1 MKTAFIHANVLDVL
15 NRTVLFDHTVLTEDG
30 MITAVTSSADTAGYE
45 IVDLE
50 GKYLTP
56 GLFNCHIHVTS
67 TCEGDMAKQSSAPVD
82 RILTALKNMEAF
94 IRTGVTFVRDVGTPD
109 GIALDLR
116 QAVKDGRIKM
126 APDMQACGTA
136 ICMTGGTGRKIIATE
151 VDGEVECR
159 REARRLVRQGVDVVK
174 LMATGGTLTHGT
186 KPGCPELT
194 EEEMRA
200 AVEAAHAEG
209 LQVISHAE
217 SNEGVRNAIRAG
229 VDCIEHGDDMDEE
242 TVRLMVEHGTWLD
255 GTVSA
260 LYCIL
265 RGKDKG
271 LPEEFYQKAI
281 DAEGQ
286 VYRSFNMAFHA
297 GVPCAAGSDCGSSFC
312 YHDESAIELVIMVEK
327 CGITAMDAM
336 VVGTINSARLCG
348 VEESLGSV
356 TVGKKAHFA
365 VFAENPAENI
375 RAAMDCCMT
384 VKNGEILWQK

>member
-15 NRTVLFDHTVLTEDG
+15 NRTILSDHAVLVEDG
-30 MITAVTSSADTAGYE
+30 YITAVTPSADTAGFD
-45 IVDLE
+45 IVDLG

-67 TCEGDMAKQSSAPVD
+67 TCEGDMSKQSASPVD
-82 RILTALKNMEAF
+82 RTLTALRNLEAM
-94 IRTGVTFVRDVGTPD
+94 IRSGVTFVRDAGTPD

-116 QAVKDGRIKM
+116 QAIRDGRIKM
-126 APDMQACGTA
+126 APDMLACGTA
-136 ICMTGGTGRKIIATE
+136 ICMTGGTGRNIIATE
-151 VDGEVECR
+151 ADGEVECR
-159 REARRLVRQGVDVVK
+159 RAARKLMRQGVDFVK

-194 EEEMRA
+194 IGEMRA

-209 LQVISHAE
+209 FLTCSHAE
-217 SNEGVRNAIRAG
+217 SVEGIQNAILAG

-242 TVRLMVEHGTWLD
+242 TVRMMAEHGTWLD

-286 VYRSFNMAFHA
+286 VYRSFRMCFEA
-297 GVPCAAGSDCGSSFC
+297 GVPCAAGSDAGSSFC

-327 CGITAMDAM
+327 CGITPMDAM
-336 VVGTINSARLCG
+336 VVGTINSAKLCR
-348 VEESLGSV
+348 VEDSLGSV
-356 TVGKKAHFA
+356 TVGKKAHLA
-365 VFAENPAENI
+365 VFAENPAEDI